1 MPDGQHLAAG
11 PTGPP
16 RASGANGQRPGRRA
30 DERDVRFQPV
40 SCDRCAATVL
50 VAKFS
55 LQNTSVQWS
64 QVSVQACAEFSAR
77 AATGEQTALIASCAS
92 LRDSIDR
99 AVMEGRLEVAPP

>member
-40 SCDRCAATVL
+40 SCDRCAAAVL

-55 LQNTSVQWS
+55 LQHTSVQWS
-64 QVSVQACAEFSAR
+64 QDSVRACAEFSAR